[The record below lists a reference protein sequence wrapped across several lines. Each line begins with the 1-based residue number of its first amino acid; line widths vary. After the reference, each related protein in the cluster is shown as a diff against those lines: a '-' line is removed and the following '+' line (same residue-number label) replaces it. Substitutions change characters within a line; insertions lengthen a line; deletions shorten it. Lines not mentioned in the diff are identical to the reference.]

1 MSDKKTVAVLGNFT
15 DPNKIMDA
23 AAKVHQSGYTD
34 FDIYTPYP
42 VHGLDKAMG
51 VKRTILPYISFA
63 GGMFGLS
70 NAIFLMWWT
79 GAVDY
84 KLNIGGKPL
93 FAFQFAI
100 PVMFELTVLLTGL
113 ATFFGL
119 WFLCGLPKWHSDLQD
134 DEGFQRAVD
143 DTFVL
148 SIFSTDKRF
157 SLETTERFMNEI
169 GADNV
174 RRIEA

>member
-1 MSDKKTVAVLGNFT
+1 
-15 DPNKIMDA
+15 MDLI
-23 AAKVHQSGYTD
+23 KQWVSKEQ
-34 FDIYTPYP
+34 
-42 VHGLDKAMG
+42 
-51 VKRTILPYISFA
+51 
-63 GGMFGLS
+63 
-70 NAIFLMWWT
+70 
-79 GAVDY
+79 
-84 KLNIGGKPL
+84 
-93 FAFQFAI
+93 
-100 PVMFELTVLLTGL
+100 
-113 ATFFGL
+113 L

-148 SIFSTDKRF
+148 SIFSSDKRF